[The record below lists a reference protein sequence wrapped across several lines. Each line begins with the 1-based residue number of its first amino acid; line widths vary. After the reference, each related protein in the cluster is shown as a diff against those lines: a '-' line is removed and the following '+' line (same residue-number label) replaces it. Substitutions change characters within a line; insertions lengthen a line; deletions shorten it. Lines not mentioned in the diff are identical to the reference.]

1 MNVGIDILLVAIV
14 GIVTWCVAA
23 EGAWGAGAIF
33 LSVLLSGLLAMNFF
47 EPLADFLGSS
57 VIPAW
62 EARWDMIALIG
73 LFGLLVT
80 GFRYA
85 AEYLVPTFISVNSKI
100 YDPARW
106 VFAGFTGYVTMAF
119 LLTAL
124 HTAPLPR
131 EFFGFTPE
139 RNNLLGISAPDREWL
154 GFTQYVSEKALRSGS
169 PGRIFDGGQ
178 VKMGE
183 SGEKMLST
191 FPIKYASR
199 RDLISIGLGGE
210 SASGAGA
217 GGIQQRGAATPTP
230 APAKGKGKT
239 PF

>member
-1 MNVGIDILLVAIV
+1 MNFGIDIVLVAIV

-33 LSVLLSGLLAMNFF
+33 VSVLLSGLLAMNFF
-47 EPLADFLGSS
+47 EPLADFLSAS
-57 VIPAW
+57 VVPAW
-62 EARWDMIALIG
+62 ETRWDMIALIG
-73 LFGLLVT
+73 LFGVLVT
-80 GFRYA
+80 GLRYA
-85 AEYLVPTFISVNSKI
+85 SEYLVPTFISVNSRI

-106 VFAGFTGYVTMAF
+106 AFAGFTGYVTMAI

-139 RNNLLGISAPDREWL
+139 RNNLLGLTAPDREWL

-169 PGRIFDGGQ
+169 PGRVFDGGE
-178 VKMGE
+178 VKLGDT
-183 SGEKMLST
+183 GTKTLSN

-199 RDLISIGLGGE
+199 RDMISIGLGGG
-210 SASGAGA
+210 SSPGASG
-217 GGIQQRGAATPTP
+217 GGIQQRSSTV
-230 APAKGKGKT
+230 PAKGKGKT
-239 PF
+239 AF